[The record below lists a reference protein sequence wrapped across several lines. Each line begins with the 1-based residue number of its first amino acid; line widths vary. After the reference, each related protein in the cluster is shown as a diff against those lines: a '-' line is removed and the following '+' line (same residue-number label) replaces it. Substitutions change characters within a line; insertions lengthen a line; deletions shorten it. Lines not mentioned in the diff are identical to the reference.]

1 MLVVH
6 KFGSGRSLD
15 LNSEL
20 DCENFIHKFMQ
31 TGFQRPAPRQ
41 DKKQNN
47 TIFFYPGTK
56 FPDSRTSF
64 EYLFH
69 HEEKLSAE
77 QDCETLINMHFDT
90 SVFNRFK
97 QHYDVFVVYRVPINL
112 KLGPTERFQFIE
124 DGTQDLNY
132 HEIQNFYRTWPYKN
146 NIASYIAA
154 IKNKT
159 LQKSLPIQAWELTLD
174 YRNPTLLRPF
184 CFVLSDPDNNL
195 RYIPCFD
202 SITRDEKKF
211 HLLAVIQDK
220 IDELEKQ
227 KQALHMTNDAD
238 TSRQKSLKRQSTKNA
253 YVVDI

>member
-47 TIFFYPGTK
+47 TIFLYPGTK

-97 QHYDVFVVYRVPINL
+97 QHYDVCVVYRVP
-112 KLGPTERFQFIE
+112 
-124 DGTQDLNY
+124 
-132 HEIQNFYRTWPYKN
+132 
-146 NIASYIAA
+146 A
-154 IKNKT
+154 IPN
-159 LQKSLPIQAWELTLD
+159 
-174 YRNPTLLRPF
+174 
-184 CFVLSDPDNNL
+184 
-195 RYIPCFD
+195 
-202 SITRDEKKF
+202 
-211 HLLAVIQDK
+211 
-220 IDELEKQ
+220 
-227 KQALHMTNDAD
+227 
-238 TSRQKSLKRQSTKNA
+238 
-253 YVVDI
+253 